1 YPPYRILTAS
11 SPGRTQPLRIGVLG
25 LVSDEI
31 SLFAFGPGGRSLVTG
46 SMRQALERYVP
57 ELRSQADI
65 VILLAEERPEAF
77 AELLKGVKGIDLI
90 VAGRGV
96 QLLK

>member
-1 YPPYRILTAS
+1 MLIQKQAATFRKDLF
-11 SPGRTQPLRIGVLG
+11 
-25 LVSDEI
+25 SDNVE
-31 SLFAFGPGGRSLVTG
+31 FQTTMEGQ
-46 SMRQALERYVP
+46 RQIRRYVP

-90 VAGRGV
+90 VHDGEM
-96 QLLK
+96 